1 MPAPAPPTVLPRSA
15 ETQRTSKLFHLLATA
30 CALFITVWGASGCS
44 VFLAATQPPRK
55 NLSLLAPGTSRAA
68 LIAEFGIPRH
78 SRLVN
83 LRRVDIFTF
92 TQGYTKESRAS
103 RAIAHGTADVIT
115 GGLWELAGTPTEMI
129 FSGDQVSFEVTYDAQ
144 DRVLRV
150 SRLNH

>member
-1 MPAPAPPTVLPRSA
+1 MSAPSSPYGFSRSA
-15 ETQRTSKLFHLLATA
+15 ETRRVMSRFYAV
-30 CALFITVWGASGCS
+30 CALCLAVGATTGCS

-68 LIAEFGIPRH
+68 LISEFGVPTH
-78 SRLVN
+78 SRLVD
-83 LRRVDIFTF
+83 LKRIDIFTF
-92 TQGYTKESRAS
+92 TQGYTKESRAG

-129 FSGDQVSFEVTYDAQ
+129 FSGDKVSFEVAYDSR

-150 SRLNH
+150 SRLSR